1 MSGGKQ
7 ARSCSGHAVVAADNA
22 QNRFQVAISNLSD
35 LLLGIEPQFYL
46 IVANW
51 EEVIRKRIRSVL
63 RQSWFQKYVVLGVCQ
78 DPYDHNQ
85 TGDIPNKLPLS
96 GR

>member
-7 ARSCSGHAVVAADNA
+7 ARSCSGHAVVAADDA
-22 QNRFQVAISNLSD
+22 QNRFQMAISNLSK

-63 RQSWFQKYVVLGVCQ
+63 RQS
-78 DPYDHNQ
+78 
-85 TGDIPNKLPLS
+85 
-96 GR
+96 